1 MIVRKVKSVDIKE
14 LEDFLQIKEEVKI
27 FNLELK
33 IDRIILNK

>member
-1 MIVRKVKSVDIKE
+1 MIVIKVKSVDIKE